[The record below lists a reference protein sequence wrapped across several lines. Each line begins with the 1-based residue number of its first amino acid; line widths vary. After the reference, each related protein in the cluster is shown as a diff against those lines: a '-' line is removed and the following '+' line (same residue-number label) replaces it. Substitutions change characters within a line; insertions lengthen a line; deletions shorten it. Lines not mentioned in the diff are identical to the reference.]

1 MKFIKFVKLNKHI
14 VMILKVNDYYDY
26 YVSPDPDQYPFRHVF
41 GVHEIF
47 SDEHLRTLE
56 DVDYYDFCCEV

>member
-1 MKFIKFVKLNKHI
+1 MKFIKFVKLNKHT

-26 YVSPDPDQYPFRHVF
+26 YVSPDPDRYPFRHGF